1 MMESISGAG
10 LIHLDMVVTMEI
22 KTFIASRFCIMRTVS
37 TNEKIAALL
46 LSNLVCNLVLKS
58 KQLR

>member
-37 TNEKIAALL
+37 TNEKNCSTFIEQFSL
-46 LSNLVCNLVLKS
+46 
-58 KQLR
+58 